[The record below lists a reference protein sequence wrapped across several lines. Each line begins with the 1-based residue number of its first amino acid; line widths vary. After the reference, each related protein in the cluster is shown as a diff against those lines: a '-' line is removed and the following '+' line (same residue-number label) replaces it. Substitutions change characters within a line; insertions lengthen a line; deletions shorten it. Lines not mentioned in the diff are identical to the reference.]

1 MNEVFPLASASVAG
15 LLLGV
20 MFFGGLW
27 WTVRAGMTSRRP
39 ALWFLG
45 SLVLRMS
52 IALSGFYFVGRQHWQ
67 PLVACLL
74 GFITAR
80 LIVNRL
86 TRLAAAD
93 RTRRLQEAGHAP

>member
-1 MNEVFPLASASVAG
+1 
-15 LLLGV
+15 
-20 MFFGGLW
+20 
-27 WTVRAGMTSRRP
+27 
-39 ALWFLG
+39 
-45 SLVLRMS
+45 MS